1 LRDVAYSQIPRAA
14 RGERHRGAAAWIES
28 LGRPEDHA
36 EMLAHHYLSALEY
49 ARATGRDDPAL
60 AKRARVALRA
70 AGDHALAL
78 ASYGGAARFSSA
90 ALERWP
96 HNDPDRIRVLVQTGR
111 ARYGADQMGTD
122 LLKEGVKELEA
133 RGDCDEA
140 AEVAVDLARALWLR
154 GESDAA
160 SAYVD
165 RALHLTEA
173 GRHQRARAH
182 ALVERAA
189 YHMHAS
195 EHARA
200 IHFAREALPLTETLG
215 MDELRVRA
223 LDVLA
228 SSRVCSGDPR
238 GLEDSQRAIALAR
251 QSSAFY
257 RLVVAQFNR
266 YFQCFFLGQLTAS
279 WEVLSVV
286 RRDVE
291 AYGTADQRI
300 WARVSQAHEA
310 FLKGRWDEAD
320 EIVNELISG
329 IEAGAVRHILDPV
342 CMEVRAAIALARG
355 HLQGASADSR
365 KALERARRTK
375 EPQLLASALAVRAMA
390 LLAQALREEAS
401 ELAAE
406 VLARGSV
413 LIPAMLELHPV
424 ATPIELA
431 WLVRDL
437 RVEADFLAARA
448 SAPASPWLDAA
459 SAIVKGDF
467 ARGVELVTHL
477 EAPTIEAYTRLR
489 AAEAMTA
496 AGNHT
501 DARGH
506 LEPALAFY
514 RSVGATRY
522 IREAESL
529 LATSA

>member
-1 LRDVAYSQIPRAA
+1 
-14 RGERHRGAAAWIES
+14 
-28 LGRPEDHA
+28 
-36 EMLAHHYLSALEY
+36 
-49 ARATGRDDPAL
+49 
-60 AKRARVALRA
+60 
-70 AGDHALAL
+70 
-78 ASYGGAARFSSA
+78 
-90 ALERWP
+90 
-96 HNDPDRIRVLVQTGR
+96 
-111 ARYGADQMGTD
+111 
-122 LLKEGVKELEA
+122 
-133 RGDCDEA
+133 
-140 AEVAVDLARALWLR
+140 
-154 GESDAA
+154 
-160 SAYVD
+160 
-165 RALHLTEA
+165 
-173 GRHQRARAH
+173 
-182 ALVERAA
+182 
-189 YHMHAS
+189 
-195 EHARA
+195 
-200 IHFAREALPLTETLG
+200 
-215 MDELRVRA
+215 
-223 LDVLA
+223 
-228 SSRVCSGDPR
+228 
-238 GLEDSQRAIALAR
+238 
-251 QSSAFY
+251 
-257 RLVVAQFNR
+257 
-266 YFQCFFLGQLTAS
+266 
-279 WEVLSVV
+279 
-286 RRDVE
+286 
-291 AYGTADQRI
+291 
-300 WARVSQAHEA
+300 
-310 FLKGRWDEAD
+310 
-320 EIVNELISG
+320 
-329 IEAGAVRHILDPV
+329 
-342 CMEVRAAIALARG
+342 
-355 HLQGASADSR
+355 
-365 KALERARRTK
+365 
-375 EPQLLASALAVRAMA
+375 MA